1 MKARFIL
8 TQHSRDIEL
17 MQNLLE
23 YLGCGNLSDVSNNY
37 IYLTVS
43 KFNELN
49 DKIIPLLNKHPIQ
62 GAKKL
67 DFFLFCD
74 VIELMKNKEHLNV
87 EGLNKIIAIVE
98 GMNLHR
104 K

>member
-1 MKARFIL
+1 VKARFIL

-17 MQNLLE
+17 MQILLE
-23 YLGCGNLSDVSNNY
+23 YLGCGNLSDVSKNY

-43 KFNELN
+43 KFSELN
-49 DKIIPLLNKHPIQ
+49 DKIIPFLTRYPLQ

-74 VIELMKNKEHLNV
+74 VIELIKNKEHLTV
-87 EGLNKIIAIVE
+87 SGVKKIIAIKE
-98 GMNLHR
+98 KMN
-104 K
+104 KG